1 MGVNLMN
8 PADYPPSLF
17 DSNGRH
23 EPLPHQE
30 QRLVGEMDAVFSRLP
45 AFNRQGLAVVG
56 GTENPFLDVIT
67 RESPAEDCVP
77 SMPVGVVSKKY
88 RLLPHAEIAAEL
100 RSALIDNKIDPEE
113 VRAEAQLSA
122 FGARMA
128 LFLQLPR
135 RFDFDPGDG
144 FPMALRILCFNSVD
158 GSSKLRVLL
167 GWYRFVCA
175 NGMAVGTTQ
184 YECRALHREDAGPLE
199 IAALLKAGINAAERE
214 KFALMNWLK
223 VQVNVPAM
231 VAFADGALAKAWGV
245 RAAARFLHIA
255 TTGFDA
261 DIAQPFEP
269 GLAHTKTMTPTRRVP
284 GSPVVATTAYQA
296 CQALTWIA
304 RGRRDPLIGAD
315 WMLQVP
321 TLMKSLL
328 KSGSATRTT
337 GT

>member
-1 MGVNLMN
+1 MNLG
-8 PADYPPSLF
+8 DYPPSLF

-30 QRLVGEMDAVFSRLP
+30 QRLVGEMDAVVSRLP
-45 AFNRQGLAVVG
+45 AFSRQGLAVAG

-67 RESPAEDCVP
+67 RQVPTEDNVP
-77 SMPVGVVSKKY
+77 DMAVGVVSKRY
-88 RLLPHAEIAAEL
+88 RLLPHAEIAGEL
-100 RSALIDNKIDPEE
+100 RSALIANKIDPEE

-144 FPMALRILCFNSVD
+144 FPMALRFLCFNSVD
-158 GSSKLRVLL
+158 GSSRLRVLL

-184 YECRALHREDAGPLE
+184 YECRVLHREDADPFE
-199 IAALLKAGINAAERE
+199 IAPLLKSGIEASERE

-223 VQVNVPAM
+223 IPVNVPAM
-231 VAFADGALAKAWGV
+231 VAFADGALAKAWGI

-261 DIAQPFEP
+261 EPARPFEV
-269 GLAHTKTMTPTRRVP
+269 GLAHTKTMTATRRVP
-284 GSPVVATTAYQA
+284 GSPLVAANAYAA

-304 RGRRDPLIGAD
+304 RGRREPLEGAD

-321 TLMKSLL
+321 GLMKLLL
-328 KSGSATRTT
+328 KSIEVTRSK
-337 GT
+337 G

>member
-1 MGVNLMN
+1 MN

-23 EPLPHQE
+23 KPLPHQE
-30 QRLVGEMDAVFSRLP
+30 QRLVGEMDAVVSRLP
-45 AFNRQGLAVVG
+45 SFNRQGLAVSG

-67 RESPAEDCVP
+67 RLAPAEDSVP
-77 SMPVGVVSKKY
+77 DMAVGVVSKRY
-88 RLLPHAEIAAEL
+88 RLLPHAEIASEL

-158 GSSKLRVLL
+158 GTSKLRVLL

-175 NGMAVGTTQ
+175 NGMAVGTTR
-184 YECRALHREDAGPLE
+184 YECRALHRDDTGPLE
-199 IAALLKAGINAAERE
+199 IGPLLKAGIQAAERE
-214 KFALMNWLK
+214 KIALLNWMK
-223 VQVNVPAM
+223 VRVTVPAI
-231 VAFADGALAKAWGV
+231 VDFADGALAKAWGV

-261 DIAQPFEP
+261 DLAQPFEP
-269 GLAHTKTMTPTRRVP
+269 GLAHTKSMTPTRRVP
-284 GSPVVATTAYQA
+284 GSPAVATTAYEA

-321 TLMKSLL
+321 ALMKSLL
-328 KSGSATRTT
+328 RTVR
-337 GT
+337 